1 MAMKEWSASDL
12 EAVADD
18 LDFVSQ
24 QLRSVAE
31 EMRSKEF
38 LHLTLQADAAFGT
51 YRSTLVKVATDVVS
65 EFRDQYRCF
74 KTGELP
80 RWKRNQKIIA
90 ARKAATKDLQ
100 SKGLVKKKAVK
111 KPNRRGGAH

>member
-18 LDFVSQ
+18 LEFVCQ
-24 QLRSVAE
+24 QLRSVSE

-65 EFRDQYRCF
+65 EFRDQYRCS

-90 ARKAATKDLQ
+90 ARKQAIGQLESA
-100 SKGLVKKKAVK
+100 GLVKKKVK
-111 KPNRRGGAH
+111 KKAKRDNPK